1 MGRTQRSQGLAPPA
15 VRKDLRAKQ
24 ARHIVNKVIPAL
36 LASNARARKGSENS
50 ELIVDPPAVLLRTQG
65 TDHQDKNAADE
76 APQYI
81 KRKGQGRRKA
91 KNEPNNDAEDKPTES
106 LHIVRRNKKT
116 HKKTASIEEAT
127 SQLSIDPPSQPHSIN
142 IRIIST
148 DSLTATKLIT
158 PPPLKPSKK
167 PSNPCI
173 LNMASPLR
181 PGGGVLTGATS
192 QEEFLCARTTLLPSL
207 NESFYR
213 LPEFG
218 GVYTRDV
225 LVFRS
230 SRPLAD
236 AGGELGPTDRYFVDV
251 VSAGMLRFPELEG
264 EDDAPKRLAKKDRL
278 VVEKKMRAVLRI
290 ACSHG
295 VKKLVLGAWGCGAY
309 GNPIRDIA
317 EAWATVLRSS
327 SARNKNGKMSGPRES
342 WDTIDEIIF
351 AIENRKMAEEFARA
365 FGGDVVVEVGPG
377 GRADDEDDEEEDD
390 VAEELRG
397 KIKEMEGQV
406 GSVWN
411 PELKIR
417 MGAILEGLRAQLRE
431 REGEGAG
438 AEDDEEYGED
448 VAGEEDEE
456 VEVSDE
462 EDESDPEDSDDASE
476 DGGLNLH

>member
-1 MGRTQRSQGLAPPA
+1 MEEELKRLRCEVAQGCVYGPFVNYDTQDSPFICTSACTHESLFQHSEQNLNSDDLWPFTSSDRRVRGVSLISRRWCWKVEPLIRLGCTCEQISSSPSRYQRAPEPPTPTYQHLNHFISPGQYQQTMGRTQRSQGLAPPA

-106 LHIVRRNKKT
+106 LHIIRRNKKT

-167 PSNPCI
+167 PPNPCI

-236 AGGELGPTDRYFVDV
+236 AGG
-251 VSAGMLRFPELEG
+251 S
-264 EDDAPKRLAKKDRL
+264 
-278 VVEKKMRAVLRI
+278 
-290 ACSHG
+290 
-295 VKKLVLGAWGCGAY
+295 
-309 GNPIRDIA
+309 
-317 EAWATVLRSS
+317 
-327 SARNKNGKMSGPRES
+327 
-342 WDTIDEIIF
+342 
-351 AIENRKMAEEFARA
+351 
-365 FGGDVVVEVGPG
+365 
-377 GRADDEDDEEEDD
+377 
-390 VAEELRG
+390 
-397 KIKEMEGQV
+397 
-406 GSVWN
+406 
-411 PELKIR
+411 
-417 MGAILEGLRAQLRE
+417 
-431 REGEGAG
+431 
-438 AEDDEEYGED
+438 
-448 VAGEEDEE
+448 
-456 VEVSDE
+456 
-462 EDESDPEDSDDASE
+462 
-476 DGGLNLH
+476 